1 MINPKSYRSGSRDSL
16 FQARRPVHTLDCPVQ
31 LQQSF
36 PERHPERRLNRAI
49 EQPGITDLQ
58 YGFASGPRNPMDL
71 TIGEL
76 HPFSMPQ
83 GVGTDHEV
91 ETIRFEG

>member
-58 YGFASGPRNPMDL
+58 YGFASGPQDPMDL
-71 TIGEL
+71 TIGGL
-76 HPFSMPQ
+76 HPFSMTQ

-91 ETIRFEG
+91 ETAGFEG